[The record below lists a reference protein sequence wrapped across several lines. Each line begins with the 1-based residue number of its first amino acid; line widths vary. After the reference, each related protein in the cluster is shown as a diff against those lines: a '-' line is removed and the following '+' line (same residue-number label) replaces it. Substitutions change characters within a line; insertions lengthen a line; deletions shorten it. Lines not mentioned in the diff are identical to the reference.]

1 MNEIG
6 RIVEQLKQVHEGEAW
21 HGPSVVEA
29 LDGVSASGAS
39 RRPIGAAHS
48 IWEIVHHVRVIDEAV
63 RTQLTGETRVDE
75 ADWPSLTDVSE
86 SAWRAAVDKLKATQ
100 KALRDAVSKL
110 PEARLHQ
117 AIPGKSHSY
126 WHELLGILHHDLYHA
141 GQISILRK
149 AA

>member
-75 ADWPSLTDVSE
+75 ADWRSYRLGQPVQEFEESHEPRRPCRNVRTRPSP
-86 SAWRAAVDKLKATQ
+86 RARNGAGHRGGRNRRVEVD
-100 KALRDAVSKL
+100 R
-110 PEARLHQ
+110 ARRQ
-117 AIPGKSHSY
+117 
-126 WHELLGILHHDLYHA
+126 
-141 GQISILRK
+141 
-149 AA
+149 